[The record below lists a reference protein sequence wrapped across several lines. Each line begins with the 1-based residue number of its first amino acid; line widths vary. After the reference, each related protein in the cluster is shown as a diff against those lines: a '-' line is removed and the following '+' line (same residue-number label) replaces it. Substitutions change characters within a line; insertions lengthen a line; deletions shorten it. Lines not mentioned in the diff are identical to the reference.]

1 MTFKIEISPF
11 YNISEPNQ
19 WKWSKIRHYFM
30 GHIQIWRYVI
40 FYQEIL
46 NILMTFKFKISH
58 FYDQSES
65 KQWKWN
71 KIRYF
76 FMGHIHIWRHFSL
89 VAKQENVS
97 MTTLIIDIF
106 QFIAKVSTNK
116 WGEIKLNGTWANLT
130 LFFLDKIYL
139 KNK

>member
-11 YNISEPNQ
+11 YNKSEPNQ

-30 GHIQIWRYVI
+30 GHIQ
-40 FYQEIL
+40 
-46 NILMTFKFKISH
+46 
-58 FYDQSES
+58 
-65 KQWKWN
+65 
-71 KIRYF
+71 
-76 FMGHIHIWRHFSL
+76 IWRHFSL